1 MKKVLFVLIIALAF
15 TTVFALSVSASE
27 NIHVYMNDDYL
38 EFDVPPQVIN
48 GRTMVP
54 VRTIFENLG
63 AEVDWNN
70 DTQTITSTKGTT
82 TVVMQIDNYTM
93 KVNGSNIAMD
103 TPPQIVDGRTLVPVR
118 AVAEA
123 FGNRVMWDD
132 EASTVV
138 ISDVLYFETPNS
150 AHSYLA
156 NWLLDNGKVFSEYVY
171 IQLDL
176 SNNGDNIKISY
187 YPYNGDISLDYLS
200 FNDSSVELTK
210 VSLGNN
216 GTTIYTSGYQ
226 TQNKEPN
233 GLQGTINRTTYS
245 HSHPLSYEPNRVFL
259 NDGQPILQ
267 FIETTRVRINYLL
280 EQADL
285 LLSIYNTGVT
295 LNALGFK
302 NY

>member
-15 TTVFALSVSASE
+15 TVLFAFTVSASE
-27 NIHVYMNDDYL
+27 NIYVYMNDDYL

-48 GRTMVP
+48 GRTIVP

-63 AEVDWNN
+63 AKVDWNN

-132 EASTVV
+132 ETSTVI
-138 ISDVLYFETPNS
+138 ISDLLYFKTPDD
-150 AHSYLA
+150 AHTYLA
-156 NWLLDNGKVFSEYVY
+156 NWLLNNGKVFSEYVY
-171 IQLDL
+171 VQLDL
-176 SNNGDNIKISY
+176 SSDGDNIKISY
-187 YPYNGDISLDYLS
+187 YPNHGNISLNFCS
-200 FNDSSVELTK
+200 FDGSLVELTT
-210 VSLGNN
+210 VSLEKSGN
-216 GTTIYTSGYQ
+216 TIYTSGYKSEEG
-226 TQNKEPN
+226 NPN
-233 GLQGTINRTTYS
+233 TMQGTINRNVYS
-245 HSHPLSYEPNRVFL
+245 PNYPLSYEPDRTFI
-259 NDGQPILQ
+259 DEGQSVLQ
-267 FIETTRVRINYLL
+267 FVEITRKRINYLL
-280 EQADL
+280 EQSDL
-285 LLSIYNTGVT
+285 LLSIRNTGVT